1 MAVSKT
7 RAKLVDVARQ
17 LFAKR
22 GVDDT
27 TMNDIAVASKKGRRT
42 LYTYFKSKEDIYM
55 AVVES
60 ELEMLSDAME
70 QVAKK
75 DITPDEKILKLIE
88 THLDS
93 IKMVVYRNGTLR
105 AGFFRN
111 IWRVEAV
118 RKNFDTKE
126 IKLFKQVLA
135 EGKDKG
141 IFDIDNVDI
150 IADIV
155 HYCIK
160 GIEVPYIRGQIAE
173 ELDDEAG
180 WAYVAKIVFGALG
193 RKDTGKTAIVTGAAR
208 GIGKAI
214 ALKFASEG
222 ANIAFTDLVIDENGQ
237 NTEKEIA
244 ALGVKVKGYASNA
257 ANFEDTEKVVNQIKE
272 DFGSID
278 ILVNNAGITKDGLM
292 MRMSEAQWDAVIAV
306 NLKSAFN
313 FIHACTPIMMR
324 QKSGSIINMASVVG
338 VHGNAGQCNYSAS
351 KAGMI
356 GLAKSIA
363 QELGSRGIRANAIAP
378 GFIITDMTA
387 KLSDEVKTEWAKK
400 IPLRRGGTPEDVADV
415 ATFLASDM
423 SSYVSGQVIQVDGGM
438 NM

>member
-17 LFAKR
+17 LFAKK

-118 RKNFDTKE
+118 RKNFDAKE

-135 EGKDKG
+135 EGKDQG
-141 IFDIDNVDI
+141 LFDIDNVDI

-193 RKDTGKTAIVTGAAR
+193 RKDTGK
-208 GIGKAI
+208 
-214 ALKFASEG
+214 E
-222 ANIAFTDLVIDENGQ
+222 
-237 NTEKEIA
+237 
-244 ALGVKVKGYASNA
+244 
-257 ANFEDTEKVVNQIKE
+257 
-272 DFGSID
+272 
-278 ILVNNAGITKDGLM
+278 
-292 MRMSEAQWDAVIAV
+292 
-306 NLKSAFN
+306 
-313 FIHACTPIMMR
+313 
-324 QKSGSIINMASVVG
+324 
-338 VHGNAGQCNYSAS
+338 
-351 KAGMI
+351 
-356 GLAKSIA
+356 
-363 QELGSRGIRANAIAP
+363 
-378 GFIITDMTA
+378 
-387 KLSDEVKTEWAKK
+387 
-400 IPLRRGGTPEDVADV
+400 
-415 ATFLASDM
+415 
-423 SSYVSGQVIQVDGGM
+423 
-438 NM
+438 

>member
-17 LFAKR
+17 LFAKK

-93 IKMVVYRNGTLR
+93 IKMVVYRNGTLG

-118 RKNFDTKE
+118 RKNFDAKE

-141 IFDIDNVDI
+141 IFDVDNVDI

-193 RKDTGKTAIVTGAAR
+193 RKDTGK
-208 GIGKAI
+208 
-214 ALKFASEG
+214 E
-222 ANIAFTDLVIDENGQ
+222 
-237 NTEKEIA
+237 
-244 ALGVKVKGYASNA
+244 
-257 ANFEDTEKVVNQIKE
+257 
-272 DFGSID
+272 
-278 ILVNNAGITKDGLM
+278 
-292 MRMSEAQWDAVIAV
+292 
-306 NLKSAFN
+306 
-313 FIHACTPIMMR
+313 
-324 QKSGSIINMASVVG
+324 
-338 VHGNAGQCNYSAS
+338 
-351 KAGMI
+351 
-356 GLAKSIA
+356 
-363 QELGSRGIRANAIAP
+363 
-378 GFIITDMTA
+378 
-387 KLSDEVKTEWAKK
+387 
-400 IPLRRGGTPEDVADV
+400 
-415 ATFLASDM
+415 
-423 SSYVSGQVIQVDGGM
+423 
-438 NM
+438 